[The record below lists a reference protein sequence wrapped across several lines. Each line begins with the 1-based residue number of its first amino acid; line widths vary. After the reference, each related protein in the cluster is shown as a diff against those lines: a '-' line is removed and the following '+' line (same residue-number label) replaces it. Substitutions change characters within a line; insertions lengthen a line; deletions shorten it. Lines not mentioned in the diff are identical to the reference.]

1 MKPKTRSELIAELYE
16 SKEIASALRKMQPA
30 SLRDELRQE
39 MFVSLCSITDEKFWS
54 IYNNNGIGGLKFWLV
69 RCMLNMIYS
78 TSMNQPFFRNFRA
91 KYESIDGFENLAEIE
106 DHSKEAKELLFI
118 KVEEN
123 RKTLSWYEDRMLDAY
138 IDLGFNQTEVSRKT
152 KIPYQSVVKAITIIR
167 KKLRDDR

>member
-39 MFVSLCSITDEKFWS
+39 MFVSLCSITDDKFWS
-54 IYNNNGIGGLKFWLV
+54 IYNNNGLGGLKFWLV

-91 KYESIDGFENLAEIE
+91 KYESIEGFENLPDIE
-106 DHSKEAKELLFI
+106 DNSKEGKELLFI

-123 RKTLSWYEDRMLDAY
+123 RKSLSWYEDRMLEAW

>member
-54 IYNNNGIGGLKFWLV
+54 IYNNNGLGGLKFWLV

-78 TSMNQPFFRNFRA
+78 SKPTDYFYRHFRM
-91 KYESIDGFENLAEIE
+91 KFETLEPLENIQDVL
-106 DHSKEAKELLFI
+106 DNSKEQKELLFI
-118 KVEEN
+118 KVEQN
-123 RKTLSWYEDRMLDAY
+123 RKSLSWYEDRMLEAW